1 MKVSC
6 NVIRDLL
13 PLYAEK
19 LTSPDSNQLVEEHLT
34 DCPECTRQL
43 SVMQKTAPIPVEAD
57 TDALEKIRRVMRK
70 RWMLTA
76 LTAVLLVVTIV
87 CQGVLLLDATV
98 YLTPEQAVESVEVKE
113 NGDLF
118 IRATGYVNGYAAT
131 SMGESEDAWGIV
143 ATSNLQKLWFGS
155 RENSIVPYEELPELV
170 KYDMSEE
177 DYHFASGMT
186 IPAGV
191 KTVWYCD
198 GNTGKADTLLWGEG
212 EIPQRPILAVE
223 HEFVMYHALLLTLA
237 VLCGMAAYLLRKK
250 RFASVGIYLAMAFAS
265 VSVSTFVVS
274 AGQLVSRY
282 GEFTEHVLEGITVAP
297 LMFFTLVCG
306 YQLYRLVKKD
316 RIV

>member
-1 MKVSC
+1 MNVSC

-34 DCPECTRQL
+34 DCPECSRQL
-43 SVMQKTAPIPVEAD
+43 SVIQKAAPMPVEVD
-57 TDALEKIRRVMRK
+57 TDPLKKIRQVMRK
-70 RWMLTA
+70 RRVLTA
-76 LTAVLLVVTIV
+76 LTAVLLVVTII

-118 IRATGYVNGYAAT
+118 IHATGYVNGYSAA
-131 SMGESEDAWGIV
+131 SMGESDDAWGIV

-177 DYHFASGMT
+177 DYHFASGIT

-223 HEFVMYHALLLTLA
+223 HEFVMYHALLLALA
-237 VLCGMAAYLLRKK
+237 ALSGAAAYLLRKK
-250 RFASVGIYLAMAFAS
+250 RFASVGVYLAMAFAS
-265 VSVSTFVVS
+265 MSVSTFVVS

-282 GEFTEHVLEGITVAP
+282 GEFTEHVQEGLLCAIP
-297 LMFFTLVCG
+297 MFLTLVCG
-306 YQLYRLVKKD
+306 YGLYRLS
-316 RIV
+316 RH

>member
-1 MKVSC
+1 MNVSC

-34 DCPECTRQL
+34 DCPECSRQL
-43 SVMQKTAPIPVEAD
+43 SVMQKAAPMPVEVD
-57 TDALEKIRRVMRK
+57 TDPLKKIRQVMRK
-70 RWMLTA
+70 RWVLTA

-87 CQGVLLLDATV
+87 CQGVLLLDATI

-118 IRATGYVNGYAAT
+118 IHATGYVNGYSAT
-131 SMGESEDAWGIV
+131 SMGESDDAWGIV

-170 KYDMSEE
+170 KHGMSEE
-177 DYHFASGMT
+177 DYHFASGIT

-198 GNTGKADTLLWGEG
+198 GNTGKADTLLWGRE
-212 EIPQRPILAVE
+212 EQPQEPIMAVGY
-223 HEFVMYHALLLTLA
+223 EFVVYHGVLLGLALLSGL
-237 VLCGMAAYLLRKK
+237 AAYLLRKK
-250 RFASVGIYLAMAFAS
+250 RFGCAGVYCAMAFAS

-282 GEFTEHVLEGITVAP
+282 GEFTEHVQEGLLCAIP
-297 LMFFTLVCG
+297 MFLTLVCG
-306 YQLYRLVKKD
+306 YQLYRLN
-316 RIV
+316 RR

>member
-19 LTSPDSNQLVEEHLT
+19 LTSPDSNRLVEEHLT
-34 DCPECTRQL
+34 DCPECSRQL
-43 SVMQKTAPIPVEAD
+43 SVMQKAAPMPVEVD
-57 TDALEKIRRVMRK
+57 TDPLEKIRQVMRK
-70 RWMLTA
+70 RWVLTA

-118 IRATGYVNGYAAT
+118 IHATGYVNGYSAT
-131 SMGESEDAWGIV
+131 SMGETEDAWGIV

-170 KYDMSEE
+170 KHDMSGE
-177 DYHFASGMT
+177 DYRFASGMT

-212 EIPQRPILAVE
+212 EIPQRPILSVG
-223 HEFVMYHALLLTLA
+223 HEFVVYHALLLTLA
-237 VLCGMAAYLLRKK
+237 VLSGVAAYLLRKK
-250 RFASVGIYLAMAFAS
+250 WFASVGVYLAMAFAS

-282 GEFTEHVLEGITVAP
+282 GEFMEHVQEGLLCAIP
-297 LMFFTLVCG
+297 MFLTLVCG
-306 YQLYRLVKKD
+306 YQLYRLN
-316 RIV
+316 RR

>member
-1 MKVSC
+1 MNVSC

-34 DCPECTRQL
+34 DCQECSRQL
-43 SVMQKTAPIPVEAD
+43 SVMQKAAPMPVEVD
-57 TDALEKIRRVMRK
+57 TDPLKKIRQVMRK
-70 RWMLTA
+70 RWVLTA
-76 LTAVLLVVTIV
+76 LTAVLLVVTII

-118 IRATGYVNGYAAT
+118 IHETGYVNGYSAD
-131 SMGESEDAWGIV
+131 SMVESDDAWGIV

-177 DYHFASGMT
+177 DYHFASGIT
-186 IPAGV
+186 IPAGA
-191 KTVWYCD
+191 KAVWYCD

-212 EIPQRPILAVE
+212 EIPQRPIFAVE
-223 HEFVMYHALLLTLA
+223 HEFVMYHALLLALA
-237 VLCGMAAYLLRKK
+237 ALSGSAAYLLRKK
-250 RFASVGIYLAMAFAS
+250 RFASVGVYLSMAFAS
-265 VSVSTFVVS
+265 MSVSTFVVS

-282 GEFTEHVLEGITVAP
+282 GEFTEHVQEGLLCAIP
-297 LMFFTLVCG
+297 MFLTLVCG
-306 YQLYRLVKKD
+306 YGLYRLS
-316 RIV
+316 RH

>member
-19 LTSPDSNQLVEEHLT
+19 LTSSDSNQLVEAHLT
-34 DCPECTRQL
+34 DCPECSRQL
-43 SVMQKTAPIPVEAD
+43 SMMQQAAPVPVEVG
-57 TDALEKIRRVMRK
+57 TGALNKIRQVMRR
-70 RWMLTA
+70 RWVLTA
-76 LTAVLLVVTIV
+76 LTAVLLVVTLV

-98 YLTPEQAVESVEVKE
+98 YLTPEQAVESVEVRE
-113 NGDLF
+113 NGDIF
-118 IRATGYVNGYAAT
+118 IRSTGYVNGYSGT

-143 ATSNLQKLWFGS
+143 ATSNLQKLCFGS

-212 EIPQRPILAVE
+212 EIPQRPILSVG
-223 HEFVMYHALLLTLA
+223 HEFVVYHAVLLALA
-237 VLCGMAAYLLRKK
+237 VLSGVAAYLLRKK
-250 RFASVGIYLAMAFAS
+250 RFASVGVYLAMAFAS

-282 GEFTEHVLEGITVAP
+282 GEFTEHVQEGITVAP

-306 YQLYRLVKKD
+306 YQLYRLG
-316 RIV
+316 RQ

>member
-1 MKVSC
+1 MNVSC

-34 DCPECTRQL
+34 DCPECSRQL
-43 SVMQKTAPIPVEAD
+43 SVMQKAAPMPVEVD
-57 TDALEKIRRVMRK
+57 TDPLKKIRQVMRK
-70 RWMLTA
+70 RWVLTA
-76 LTAVLLVVTIV
+76 LAAVLLVVTII

-118 IRATGYVNGYAAT
+118 IHATGYVNGYSAT
-131 SMGESEDAWGIV
+131 SMGESDDAWGIV

-177 DYHFASGMT
+177 DYHFASGIT

-191 KTVWYCD
+191 KAVWYCD
-198 GNTGKADTLLWGEG
+198 GDTGMADTLLWGRE
-212 EIPQRPILAVE
+212 EQPQEPIMAVGY
-223 HEFVMYHALLLTLA
+223 EFVVYHGGLLGLALLSGL
-237 VLCGMAAYLLRKK
+237 AAYLLRKK
-250 RFASVGIYLAMAFAS
+250 RFGCAGIYCAMAFAS

-282 GEFTEHVLEGITVAP
+282 GEFTEHVQEGLLCAIP
-297 LMFFTLVCG
+297 MFLTLVCG
-306 YQLYRLVKKD
+306 YGLYRLN
-316 RIV
+316 RR

>member
-19 LTSPDSNQLVEEHLT
+19 LTSSDSNRLVEEHLT

-43 SVMQKTAPIPVEAD
+43 SMMQQAAPVPVEVG
-57 TDALEKIRRVMRK
+57 TGALNKIRQVMRR
-70 RWMLTA
+70 RWVLTA
-76 LTAVLLVVTIV
+76 LTAVLLVVTLV

-118 IRATGYVNGYAAT
+118 IRTTGYVNGYSAA

-155 RENSIVPYEELPELV
+155 RKNSIVPYEELPEGT
-170 KYDMSEE
+170 KRIISEE
-177 DYHFASGMT
+177 DYYFTGGMT

-198 GNTGKADTLLWGEG
+198 GSTGKAQTLLWGEG
-212 EIPQRPILAVE
+212 EVPQRPILAIG
-223 HEFVMYHALLLTLA
+223 HEFVVYHAVLLALA
-237 VLCGMAAYLLRKK
+237 VLSGVAAYLLRKK
-250 RFASVGIYLAMAFAS
+250 RFGCVGVYLAMAFAS

-282 GEFTEHVLEGITVAP
+282 GEFMEHMQEGLLCAIP
-297 LMFFTLVCG
+297 MFLTLVCG
-306 YQLYRLVKKD
+306 YQLFQLVKKN
-316 RIV
+316 RIG

>member
-1 MKVSC
+1 MNVSC

-34 DCPECTRQL
+34 DCPECSRQL
-43 SVMQKTAPIPVEAD
+43 SVMQKAAPMPVEVD
-57 TDALEKIRRVMRK
+57 TDPLEKIRQVMRK
-70 RWMLTA
+70 RWVLTA

-118 IRATGYVNGYAAT
+118 IHATGYVNGYSAT
-131 SMGESEDAWGIV
+131 SMGESDDAWGIV

-177 DYHFASGMT
+177 DYHFASGIT

-198 GNTGKADTLLWGEG
+198 GNTGKADTLLWGRE
-212 EIPQRPILAVE
+212 EQPQEPIMAVGY
-223 HEFVMYHALLLTLA
+223 EFVVYHGVLLGLALLSGL
-237 VLCGMAAYLLRKK
+237 AAYLLRKK
-250 RFASVGIYLAMAFAS
+250 RFGCAGIYCAMAFAS
-265 VSVSTFVVS
+265 VSASTFAVS

-282 GEFTEHVLEGITVAP
+282 GEFTEHVQEGLLCAVP
-297 LMFFTLVCG
+297 MFLTLVCG
-306 YQLYRLVKKD
+306 YQLYRLS
-316 RIV
+316 RH

>member
-1 MKVSC
+1 MNVSC

-19 LTSPDSNQLVEEHLT
+19 LTSPDSNRLVEEHLT
-34 DCPECTRQL
+34 DCPECSRQL
-43 SVMQKTAPIPVEAD
+43 SVMQKAAPMPVEVD
-57 TDALEKIRRVMRK
+57 TDPLEKIRQIMRK
-70 RWMLTA
+70 RWALTA

-118 IRATGYVNGYAAT
+118 IHATGYVNGYSAT
-131 SMGESEDAWGIV
+131 SMGESDDAWGIV

-177 DYHFASGMT
+177 DYHFASGIT

-191 KTVWYCD
+191 ITVWYCD
-198 GNTGKADTLLWGEG
+198 GNTGKADTLLWGRE
-212 EIPQRPILAVE
+212 EQPQEPIMAVGY
-223 HEFVMYHALLLTLA
+223 EFVVYHGVLLGLALLSGL
-237 VLCGMAAYLLRKK
+237 AAYLLRKK
-250 RFASVGIYLAMAFAS
+250 RFGCAGIYCAMAFAS

-282 GEFTEHVLEGITVAP
+282 GEFTEHVQEGLLCAIP
-297 LMFFTLVCG
+297 MFLTLVCG
-306 YQLYRLVKKD
+306 YQLYRLN
-316 RIV
+316 RR

>member
-1 MKVSC
+1 MNVSC
-6 NVIRDLL
+6 NVIQDLL

-19 LTSPDSNQLVEEHLT
+19 LTSPDSNRLVEEHLT
-34 DCPECTRQL
+34 DCPECSRQL
-43 SVMQKTAPIPVEAD
+43 SVMQKAAPMPVEVD
-57 TDALEKIRRVMRK
+57 TDPLKKIRQVMRK
-70 RWMLTA
+70 CWVLTA

-118 IRATGYVNGYAAT
+118 IHATGYVNGYSAT
-131 SMGESEDAWGIV
+131 SMGESDDAWGIV

-170 KYDMSEE
+170 KHDMSEE

-191 KTVWYCD
+191 KAVWYCD
-198 GNTGKADTLLWGEG
+198 GDTGMAQTRLWGNGDEQPTQ
-212 EIPQRPILAVE
+212 ESILSVG
-223 HEFVMYHALLLTLA
+223 HEFVVYHALLLTLA
-237 VLCGMAAYLLRKK
+237 VLSGVAAYLLRKK

-282 GEFTEHVLEGITVAP
+282 GEFTEHVQEGLLCAIP
-297 LMFFTLVCG
+297 MFLTLVCG
-306 YQLYRLVKKD
+306 YWLYRLS
-316 RIV
+316 RH